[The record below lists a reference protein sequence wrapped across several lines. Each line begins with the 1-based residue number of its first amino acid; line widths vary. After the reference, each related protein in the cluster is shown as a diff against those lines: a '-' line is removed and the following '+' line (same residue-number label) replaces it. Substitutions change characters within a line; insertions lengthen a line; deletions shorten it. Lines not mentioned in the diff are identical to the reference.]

1 MLPLQQSSSNED
13 PTLSIEE
20 VVKPQ
25 KEKKSRKSSPSS
37 SISLGQKTKQPEHTL
52 LHASADES
60 EELNQSQS
68 TKNEAGIREF

>member
-1 MLPLQQSSSNED
+1 MLPLQPSSSNED

-25 KEKKSRKSSPSS
+25 KEKKPRKSSPSS

-52 LHASADES
+52 FHDSADES
-60 EELNQSQS
+60 EEP
-68 TKNEAGIREF
+68 TEPKPKHKE